1 MIKFLGKIRKKLL
14 DNGDLKKYLL
24 YAIGEIIL
32 VVVGILIALQINNWN
47 QKRANKKLEVQ
58 YYQSMKSQLN
68 EDMVDLLGNIYYNQE
83 LLDQFSYAKSLL
95 IQKDKSKMDT
105 LAKITYSMIY
115 YADFRR
121 KSSIYQTL
129 VNSGE
134 IKHISNHK
142 IIEALQSLEET
153 YSYMDRI
160 EETNREVIL
169 FHVVPEIKPVIRVD
183 PIKVENA
190 EALFNFQFQNGL
202 DLLIHLVEEKKNA
215 YELAQN
221 EITATIDY
229 IDQELALYKMN

>member
-134 IKHISNHK
+134 IKHISNQK

>member
-1 MIKFLGKIRKKLL
+1 MLKFLRKIRKKLL

-24 YAIGEIIL
+24 YASGEIIL

-95 IQKDKSKMDT
+95 TQKDKSKMDT

-221 EITATIDY
+221 EITATIDF

>member
-1 MIKFLGKIRKKLL
+1 
-14 DNGDLKKYLL
+14 
-24 YAIGEIIL
+24 
-32 VVVGILIALQINNWN
+32 
-47 QKRANKKLEVQ
+47 
-58 YYQSMKSQLN
+58 
-68 EDMVDLLGNIYYNQE
+68 
-83 LLDQFSYAKSLL
+83 
-95 IQKDKSKMDT
+95 MDT

-134 IKHISNHK
+134 IKHISNPK

-221 EITATIDY
+221 EITATIDF

>member
-1 MIKFLGKIRKKLL
+1 MTKSMIKFLRKIRKKLL

-68 EDMVDLLGNIYYNQE
+68 EDIVDLLGNIYYNQE

-95 IQKDKSKMDT
+95 TQKDKSKMDT

-202 DLLIHLVEEKKNA
+202 DLLIHLVEEKK
-215 YELAQN
+215 
-221 EITATIDY
+221 
-229 IDQELALYKMN
+229 KRV